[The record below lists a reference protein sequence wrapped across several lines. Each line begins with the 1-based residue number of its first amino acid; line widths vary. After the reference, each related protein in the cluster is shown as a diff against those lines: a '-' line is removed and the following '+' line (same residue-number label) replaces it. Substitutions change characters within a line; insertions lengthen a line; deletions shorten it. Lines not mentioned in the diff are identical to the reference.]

1 MPGSVSTLRHR
12 LITMVPRLWRRR
24 LPTAFLLVL
33 AGAIVLLVD
42 QIAIQSTRTMVLD
55 DIRTDAAVAAELR
68 VAVLRSEIEKQR
80 TLPVVL
86 AQDPDV
92 RMALRQPDGGRISAL
107 NAKLETLARATR
119 ASVIYLMT
127 PNGHTI
133 AASNHQMRDSF
144 VGSNYGFRPYF
155 QRAIDEG
162 QAEHFALGTVSN
174 QPGLYLAQKV
184 ADAEGPLG
192 VVVVKTQFDDV
203 EADWRRLP
211 DPTFVTDARDIVLVT
226 SVPDW
231 RFRTTSTIPAEQ
243 KAALRTSLQF
253 GDAPL
258 DLLPIHQQPDST
270 VDATVPPNTR
280 PHAYI
285 DVRTDVPTT
294 DWTLHV
300 LAPIAPALSLAEATV
315 HALVLL
321 GGVLC
326 IGGGA
331 LFLSRQNR
339 RALERRREMQARRLL
354 ETRVEARTAELS
366 VANDQLRTEMAARRR
381 ARAAADALQDELAQ
395 ASKLAALGQIAASV
409 AHEVNQPVAA
419 IRAFSDNAR
428 TFLDRGEAQ
437 AAHQNL
443 GTISALTER
452 IGAITN
458 ELRAFARKTPR
469 AVGTVSVQAVMEG
482 TLLLI
487 GYRLRQQGVELCVQ
501 IPEQELVVKGDRIRL
516 EQVMVNL
523 LQNAMEVLAERADG
537 RIAITATREGET
549 VRITIA
555 DNGPGLPETVM
566 AALFTPFT
574 TTKPN
579 GLGLG
584 LVICHDIIA
593 ESGGNLA
600 AHNENG
606 AVFTI
611 TLPGAD

>member
-1 MPGSVSTLRHR
+1 MAL
-12 LITMVPRLWRRR
+12 LPRPWRRR

-33 AGAIVLLVD
+33 AGVGVLVVD
-42 QIAIQSTRTMVLD
+42 QIAIHSTRTMVLE
-55 DIRTDAAVAAELR
+55 DIRTDAAGAAELR

-92 RMALRQPDGGRISAL
+92 RMALRQPGAGRISAL
-107 NAKLETLARATR
+107 NAKLEALARATR
-119 ASVIYLMT
+119 AKVIYVMT

-133 AASNHQMRDSF
+133 AASNHQMHDSF

-155 QRAIDEG
+155 QRAMNEG

-174 QPGLYLAQKV
+174 QPGLYLSQKV

-192 VVVVKTQFDDV
+192 VVVVKTQFDHM

-226 SVPDW
+226 SVPEW
-231 RFRTTSTIPAEQ
+231 RFHTTSPIAAEQ

-258 DLLPIHQQPDST
+258 DLLPIQPGPDGT
-270 VDATVPPNTR
+270 VDAIVPPDTR
-280 PHAYI
+280 AHTYV
-285 DVRTDVPTT
+285 DVRVRVPTT

-300 LAPIAPALSLAEATV
+300 LAPVAPALSLAEATV

-326 IGGGA
+326 IGGSA

-366 VANDQLRTEMAARRR
+366 VANEQLRTEMAARRR

-437 AAHQNL
+437 AAYQNL
-443 GTISALTER
+443 GTIGALTER
-452 IGAITN
+452 IGVITN
-458 ELRAFARKTPR
+458 ELRAFARKSPR
-469 AVGTVSVQAVMEG
+469 EVGTVSVQAVMEG

-487 GYRLRQQGVELCVQ
+487 GYRLRQQGVELRVQ
-501 IPEQELVVKGDRIRL
+501 MPEQDLVVKGDRIRL
-516 EQVMVNL
+516 EQVMINL
-523 LQNAMEVLAERADG
+523 LQNAMEVLADHPDG
-537 RIAITATREGET
+537 HIAITASGDEKT

-555 DNGPGLPETVM
+555 DNGPGLPEPVM

-593 ESGGNLA
+593 ECGGSLA